1 MTDDLSV
8 LSAAWIKAKEDER
21 EAMEHRRH
29 IEDVMK
35 SLIGITET
43 MEGVETASPAGY
55 VVKITGRLDRKVDA
69 DLLQDLATEA
79 GLTASL
85 TTLFRWRPEINLTAW
100 RNADPS
106 ITNSLAGAIT
116 TKPGRPSFSIIQE
129 K

>member
-1 MTDDLSV
+1 MTDLS
-8 LSAAWIKAKEDER
+8 LLAEEWMTAKEDER
-21 EAMEHRRH
+21 EAVERRRT
-29 IEDVMK
+29 IEDEMK
-35 SLIGITET
+35 SLIGIADDL
-43 MEGVETASPAGY
+43 EGVKNAAQDGY
-55 VVKITGRLDRKVDA
+55 TIKVTGRLDRKVDA

-100 RNADPS
+100 RNADVL